1 MPKLI
6 LGLGAGLLLLLA
18 GLALWLDRSTAS
30 PAKQENPIQEV
41 NATAGAIYAAR
52 FMDSQ
57 GVEQE
62 LAQWQHRLLVINFWA
77 TWCAPC
83 MEELPYFSELK
94 KNKPEIRVVMVNLD
108 FNQDV
113 HRKVLPLLAKY
124 KDCEVVRITGLNA
137 DDWMPLVDAD
147 WSGAIPATTF
157 IQGSERI
164 FVDTKFNSYS
174 ELHQIVHS
182 KN

>member
-1 MPKLI
+1 MARKSFYFIVFLLCCFHITDAQGIQKLRD
-6 LGLGAGLLLLLA
+6 
-18 GLALWLDRSTAS
+18 LDLPTFTSLFDSLDTS
-30 PAKQENPIQEV
+30 P
-41 NATAGAIYAAR
+41 R
-52 FMDSQ
+52 
-57 GVEQE
+57 
-62 LAQWQHRLLVINFWA
+62 VITFWA
-77 TWCAPC
+77 SWCAPC

-108 FNQDV
+108 FNQEV

-124 KDCEVVRITGLNA
+124 KDCEVVRIPGLNA
-137 DDWMPLVDAD
+137 DDWMPIVDAD
-147 WSGAIPATTF
+147 WSGAVPATSF

-174 ELHQIVHS
+174 ELHQIVQS